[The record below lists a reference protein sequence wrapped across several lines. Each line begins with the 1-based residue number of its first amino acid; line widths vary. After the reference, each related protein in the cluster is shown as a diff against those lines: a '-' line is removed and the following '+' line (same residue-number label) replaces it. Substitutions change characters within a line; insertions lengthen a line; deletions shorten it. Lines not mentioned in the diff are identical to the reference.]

1 MGNED
6 KDSGS
11 HVVSETIVEKRLDYD
26 TESQTGAVPPEG
38 TLKRQ
43 LKNRHIAMISIGGMC
58 TLLPVTRQP
67 ANTRYPR
74 CHRYRSVSWDR

>member
-43 LKNRHIAMISIGGMC
+43 LKNRHIAMIRYVLPDVLRAIG
-58 TLLPVTRQP
+58 
-67 ANTRYPR
+67 
-74 CHRYRSVSWDR
+74 S

>member
-43 LKNRHIAMISIGGMC
+43 LKNRHIAMIRYVPSRR
-58 TLLPVTRQP
+58 LLS
-67 ANTRYPR
+67 
-74 CHRYRSVSWDR
+74 YRKLITCLSALQYRW